1 MTNHQLRGRI
11 GASTTGTNPTTTKEK
26 QMTEERDRFGF
37 PSKQAEVL
45 EVIKTLEDIDYSDET
60 GMDKVKGLALSIY
73 DSVDKYSNGIE
84 PTVEQIAEF
93 TIAMNKNVSF
103 RDFVMGLPAER
114 DINYVGEWAAFMGAV
129 TPKEYAAPIVT
140 IFAALLYANE
150 QPAEAQHHL
159 NYAFELDP
167 SYSLAQLLK
176 RVFDANWPAAAFEKM
191 RVELHPKVK
200 QAIGI

>member
-11 GASTTGTNPTTTKEK
+11 GASTTGTNPTAKEK

-37 PSKQAEVL
+37 PNKKAEVL

-73 DSVDKYSNGIE
+73 DSVNNYSNGIE

-93 TIAMNKNVSF
+93 TIAMHKNMSF
-103 RDFVMGLPAER
+103 RDFIMGLPN
-114 DINYVGEWAAFMGAV
+114 DIEIDYVGEWVSFMGTV

-140 IFAALLYANE
+140 IFAALLYEAE
-150 QPAEAQHHL
+150 QIKEAHYHL
-159 NYAFELDP
+159 EYAQELDP

-176 RVFDANWPAAAFEKM
+176 RIFDSNWPAEQFTKM
-191 RVELHPKVK
+191 RVQLHPKVK
-200 QAIGI
+200 EAIGI